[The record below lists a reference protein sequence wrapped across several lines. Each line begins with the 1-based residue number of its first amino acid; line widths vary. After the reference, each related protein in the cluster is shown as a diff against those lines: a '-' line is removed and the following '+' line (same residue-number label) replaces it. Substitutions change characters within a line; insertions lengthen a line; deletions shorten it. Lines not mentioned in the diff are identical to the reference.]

1 MGRQELIASG
11 QVAIKATPVEVFAL
25 VSDPVAMVAFVE
37 ETTGV
42 RWLGRTRRTS
52 VGAKFRGSNR
62 NGWRRWFTTCRV
74 TELEPG
80 KRFAFTVRTPFM
92 VPISRWAYELEP
104 TPEGC
109 VVTESAWLRV
119 PKWFVPFAIAITGE
133 PDRPGVNQRNIDTT
147 LSRLKAHFEPSL
159 TGTVT
164 GEAVGGPGVVPR

>member
-1 MGRQELIASG
+1 MGRSELIASG
-11 QVAIKATPVEVFAL
+11 QVAIKATPVEVFEL
-25 VSDPVAMVAFVE
+25 VSDPLAMVAFVE

-42 RWLGRTRRTS
+42 RWLGRARRSSTGTS
-52 VGAKFRGSNR
+52 LGAKFRGSNR

-80 KRFAFTVRTPFM
+80 RRFAFTVRTPFM

-159 TGTVT
+159 TGSAAPAR
-164 GEAVGGPGVVPR
+164 G